1 MLLEEISALKL
12 ELATIRT
19 DKQQA
24 FQDFDANLRNDAVD
38 FELSEASHHQSTS
51 SGSGSL
57 LATMSNMSLS
67 SLNIPECKPS
77 KGETDIDKKAYEHW
91 KEILS
96 ASFNLVHA
104 TDEQAKMD
112 IFRIK
117 AGPKLLE
124 VMQGTSSTAEMPD
137 PRNKPFSNAL
147 ARLDNYYGSRTYIIG
162 QRGKLMNMVQQS
174 GESSVSFV
182 RRVSASAKLCG
193 YKTEEEMEAVVRT
206 IVKGTIDSRVR
217 VLAHRNWVNQGDVN
231 SLIALVHDREMEILN
246 EEEYQKVNRQN
257 TVTIAAVTQSADS
270 RAQFRRGTGSG
281 YRGIQRGRGAFHR
294 GRAHYQGPSR
304 KACWRCA
311 SIYHDASGC
320 PNIDKVCHNCK
331 RRGHLARS
339 CTLSPQVAVGH
350 KRTHT
355 AAGEGEPV
363 PKIAAI
369 TQSGEEDEVKVME
382 AEDIE

>member
-12 ELATIRT
+12 ELETIRT

-77 KGETDIDKKAYEHW
+77 EGETDIDKKAYEHW
-91 KEILS
+91 KKILS

-294 GRAHYQGPSR
+294 G
-304 KACWRCA
+304 
-311 SIYHDASGC
+311 
-320 PNIDKVCHNCK
+320 
-331 RRGHLARS
+331 
-339 CTLSPQVAVGH
+339 
-350 KRTHT
+350 
-355 AAGEGEPV
+355 
-363 PKIAAI
+363 
-369 TQSGEEDEVKVME
+369 
-382 AEDIE
+382 